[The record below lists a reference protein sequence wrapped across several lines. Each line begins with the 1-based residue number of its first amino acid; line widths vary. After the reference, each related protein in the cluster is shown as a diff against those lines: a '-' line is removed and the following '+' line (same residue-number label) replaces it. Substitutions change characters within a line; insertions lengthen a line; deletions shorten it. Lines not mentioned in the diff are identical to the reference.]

1 MKENIT
7 FDSTYRNHPINSNK
21 SGCYE
26 KVLEKIENIMND
38 MLDKHSKIMTVRFDI
53 RYPDND
59 NTNTSSERISDFA
72 YNLKR
77 NLDRE
82 TFEGGHKTDAK
93 VIHVQE
99 QESSSHPHHH
109 FAVIVNANAKQNAY
123 PILEKANTLWKTMMK
138 TNEDGLVDFCNRY
151 ENGIIIRRNSPDYE
165 EQYDKT
171 FYQLSYLA
179 KVRGKENRDKGSWL
193 IKTSR

>member
-1 MKENIT
+1 
-7 FDSTYRNHPINSNK
+7 
-21 SGCYE
+21 
-26 KVLEKIENIMND
+26 MNE
-38 MLDKHSKIMTVRFDI
+38 MVSKHSKIMTVRFDI

-59 NTNTSSERISDFA
+59 NINTSSERISDFA

-77 NLDRE
+77 SLDRE

>member
-1 MKENIT
+1 MSNNIT
-7 FDSTYRNHPINSNK
+7 FENHYNNHSINAK
-21 SGCYE
+21 VSGCYE
-26 KVLEKIENIMND
+26 KALSKIENIMNE
-38 MLDKHSKIMTVRFDI
+38 MVSKHSKIMTVRFDI

-59 NTNTSSERISDFA
+59 NINTSSERISDFA

-77 NLDRE
+77 SLDRE

>member
-7 FDSTYRNHPINSNK
+7 FDSNYRNHPINSNK

-26 KVLEKIENIMND
+26 KALKKIENIMDD

-59 NTNTSSERISDFA
+59 NINPSSERISDFA

-77 NLDRE
+77 SLDRE

-123 PILEKANTLWKTMMK
+123 PILEKANTIWKKMMN
-138 TNEDGLVDFCNRY
+138 TSEDGLVDYCNKY
-151 ENGIIIRRNSPDYE
+151 ENGMVIRRNSPDYE

-179 KVRGKENRDKGSWL
+179 KVRGKKNRDKGSWL

>member
-1 MKENIT
+1 MKESIT
-7 FDSTYRNHPINSNK
+7 FDSNYRNHPINSNK

-26 KVLEKIENIMND
+26 KALKKIENIMDD

-59 NTNTSSERISDFA
+59 NINPSSERISDFA

-77 NLDRE
+77 SLDRE

-123 PILEKANTLWKTMMK
+123 PILEKANTIWKKMMN
-138 TNEDGLVDFCNRY
+138 TSEDGLVDYCNKY
-151 ENGIIIRRNSPDYE
+151 ENGMVIRRNSADYE

>member
-7 FDSTYRNHPINSNK
+7 FDSNYRNHPINSNK

-26 KVLEKIENIMND
+26 KALKKLDDVMND

-59 NTNTSSERISDFA
+59 NINPSSERISDFA

-77 NLDRE
+77 SLDRE

-99 QESSSHPHHH
+99 QESSNHPHHH

-123 PILEKANTLWKTMMK
+123 PILEKANTIWKKMMK

-165 EQYDKT
+165 EQYDMT

>member
-1 MKENIT
+1 MKESIT
-7 FDSTYRNHPINSNK
+7 FDSNYRNHLINSNK

-26 KVLEKIENIMND
+26 KALKKIENIMDD

-59 NTNTSSERISDFA
+59 NINPSRERISDFA

-77 NLDRE
+77 SLDRE

-99 QESSSHPHHH
+99 QESSNHPHHH

-123 PILEKANTLWKTMMK
+123 PILEKANTIWKKMMN
-138 TNEDGLVDFCNRY
+138 TSEDGLVDYCNKY
-151 ENGIIIRRNSPDYE
+151 ENGMVIRRNSADYE

>member
-1 MKENIT
+1 MVNNIT
-7 FDSTYRNHPINSNK
+7 FESHYNNHSINAK
-21 SGCYE
+21 VSGCYE
-26 KVLEKIENIMND
+26 KALSKIENIMNE
-38 MLDKHSKIMTVRFDI
+38 MVSKHSKIMTVRFDI

-59 NTNTSSERISDFA
+59 NINPSSERISDFA

-77 NLDRE
+77 SLDRE

-123 PILEKANTLWKTMMK
+123 PILEKANNLWKTMMK

-179 KVRGKENRDKGSWL
+179 KVRGKENRDKGAWL

>member
-7 FDSTYRNHPINSNK
+7 FDSNYRNHPINSNK

-26 KVLEKIENIMND
+26 KALKKIENIMDD

-59 NTNTSSERISDFA
+59 NINPSSERISDFA

-77 NLDRE
+77 SLDRE

-123 PILEKANTLWKTMMK
+123 PILEKANTIWKKMMN
-138 TNEDGLVDFCNRY
+138 TSEDGLVDYCNKY
-151 ENGIIIRRNSPDYE
+151 ENGMVIRRNSPDYE

>member
-7 FDSTYRNHPINSNK
+7 FDSTYRNHPINSKK

-26 KVLEKIENIMND
+26 KVLEKIENIMDD
-38 MLDKHSKIMTVRFDI
+38 MIDKHSKIMTVRFDI

-59 NTNTSSERISDFA
+59 NINPSSERISDFA

-77 NLDRE
+77 SLDRE

-99 QESSSHPHHH
+99 QESSNHPHHH

-123 PILEKANTLWKTMMK
+123 PILEKANTIWKKMMN
-138 TNEDGLVDFCNRY
+138 TSEDGLVDYCNKY
-151 ENGIIIRRNSPDYE
+151 ENGMVIRRNSADYE

>member
-7 FDSTYRNHPINSNK
+7 FDSNYRNHPINSNK

-26 KVLEKIENIMND
+26 KALKKLDDVMND

-59 NTNTSSERISDFA
+59 NINPSSERISNFA

-77 NLDRE
+77 SLDRE

-109 FAVIVNANAKQNAY
+109 FAVIVNANAKQKAY
-123 PILEKANTLWKTMMK
+123 PILEKANSIWKKMMN
-138 TNEDGLVDFCNRY
+138 TNEDGLVDYCNKH
-151 ENGIIIRRNSPDYE
+151 ENGMVIRRNSADYE